1 MSTDILLQIF
11 QIMFPIVAIVSVGV
25 LIGKRNYPNLDSVND
40 INLNVFVPAL
50 VFASL
55 AKQQFSFNHY
65 ALLGVCGLALV
76 LLTAALAIPLARLLK
91 QPYKTIGPP
100 MMFHNAGNVGLPL
113 MALAFGPEGLA
124 AGLILFLVGNITHFG
139 LGSYLLDKN
148 PHILRS
154 LTSPAI
160 IAAALAFIIQ
170 SNEIAVASFVMLPI
184 EMLGNIAVP
193 MMLFS
198 LGTRLAHAKFDHWR
212 LGLLIGLLTP
222 VVGII
227 ITFGILSVVSLAP
240 LQIGVLIMFSVLP
253 PAVMNFLFAE
263 RYQQEPTKVS
273 AIVLIGNSVAVVTL
287 PLALLYVLPNYT

>member
-1 MSTDILLQIF
+1 MSTDILLQIS
-11 QIMFPIVAIVSVGV
+11 QIMFPIVAIVCVGV
-25 LIGKRNYPNLDSVND
+25 FIGRKNYTNLDSIND

-50 VFASL
+50 VFSSL
-55 AKQQFSFNHY
+55 AKQHFSFNHY
-65 ALLGVCGLALV
+65 ALLGASGLALV
-76 LLTAALAIPLARLLK
+76 VLTAVIAIPLARLLK
-91 QPYKTIGPP
+91 QHYKTIGPP
-100 MMFHNAGNVGLPL
+100 LMFHNAGNVGLPL

-124 AGLILFLVGNITHFG
+124 AGLILFLIGNITHFG

-160 IAAALAFIIQ
+160 IAAGIAYIIQ
-170 SNEIAVASFVMLPI
+170 SNGIAVADFVMLPI

-198 LGTRLAHAKFDHWR
+198 LGVRLAQANLAHWR

-222 VVGII
+222 VVGLVITLGII
-227 ITFGILSVVSLAP
+227 SVVPLVP
-240 LQIGVLIMFSVLP
+240 LQIGVLFMFSALP

-263 RYQQEPTKVS
+263 RYQQEPAKVS
-273 AIVLIGNSVAVVTL
+273 AIVLIGNTSAVVTL

>member
-25 LIGKRNYPNLDSVND
+25 FIGRKSYPNLDSIND

-65 ALLGVCGLALV
+65 ALLGACGLALV
-76 LLTAALAIPLARLLK
+76 LLTALLAIPVARLLK
-91 QPYKTIGPP
+91 QQYKTIGPP

-113 MALAFGPEGLA
+113 MALAFGEKGLA
-124 AGLILFLVGNITHFG
+124 AGLILFLIGNITHFG

-170 SNEIAVASFVMLPI
+170 TNDVAVAEFVMLPI

-193 MMLFS
+193 LMLFS
-198 LGTRLAHAKFDHWR
+198 LGTRLAQANLEHWQ
-212 LGLLIGLLTP
+212 LGLMIGLLTP
-222 VVGII
+222 IVGIVLTLGI
-227 ITFGILSVVSLAP
+227 ISVVPLAP
-240 LQIGVLIMFSVLP
+240 LQIGVLFMFSALP

-273 AIVLIGNSVAVVTL
+273 AIVLIGNTAAVVTL

>member
-11 QIMFPIVAIVSVGV
+11 QIMFPIIAIVCVGV
-25 LIGKRNYPNLDSVND
+25 FIGRRNYPNLNSIND

-55 AKQQFSFNHY
+55 ARQHFSFNHY

-76 LLTAALAIPLARLLK
+76 LLTAVLALPLARLLK
-91 QPYKTIGPP
+91 QDYKTIAPP

-113 MALAFGPEGLA
+113 MALAFGAEGLA
-124 AGLILFLVGNITHFG
+124 AALILFLIGNITHFG

-154 LTSPAI
+154 VTSPAI
-160 IAAALAFIIQ
+160 LAAGLAFIIQ
-170 SNEIAVASFVMLPI
+170 TKQVVVADFIMLPI

-193 MMLFS
+193 LMLFS
-198 LGTRLAHAKFDHWR
+198 LGTRLAQANLAHWR
-212 LGLLIGLLTP
+212 IGLLIGLLTP
-222 VVGII
+222 LAGIV
-227 ITFGILSVVSLAP
+227 ITLGILSIVSLSA
-240 LQIGVLIMFSVLP
+240 LHMGVLIMFSVLP

-263 RYQQEPTKVS
+263 RYQQEPAKVS
-273 AIVLIGNSVAVVTL
+273 AIVLIGNSMAVVTL

>member
-1 MSTDILLQIF
+1 MSTDILLQIY
-11 QIMFPIVAIVSVGV
+11 QIMFPIIAIVCVGV
-25 LIGKRNYPNLDSVND
+25 FVGKRNVPNLESVND
-40 INLNVFVPAL
+40 INLNIFVPAL

-55 AKQQFSFNHY
+55 AGQNFSFDHY
-65 ALLGVCGLALV
+65 AVLGACGLALV
-76 LLTAALAIPLARLLK
+76 LITAIVSRPLAYLLK

-160 IAAALAFIIQ
+160 IAAALAFFIQ
-170 SNEIAVASFVMLPI
+170 SNQIKLAEFILLPI
-184 EMLGNIAVP
+184 EMLGDIAVP
-193 MMLFS
+193 MMLFT
-198 LGTRLAHAKFDHWR
+198 LGTRLAQARLDHWR
-212 LGLLIGLLTP
+212 LGLLVGLLTP
-222 VVGII
+222 VVGIVI
-227 ITFGILSVVSLAP
+227 TLSVITFVSLP
-240 LQIGVLIMFSVLP
+240 EKQVGVLIMFSVLP

-273 AIVLIGNSVAVVTL
+273 AIVLIGNSAAVVTL